1 MKLITKIFLGI
12 LTWIFLYPSLAFGR
26 TVYVS
31 IRGDDLNPGTQ
42 SAPLRTIQHASD
54 LAMPGDTIIVH
65 GRVYREY
72 INPPRGGRS
81 DLQRIV
87 YEAAPGEHVLI
98 KGSEI
103 IKNWMRVNASVWQVK
118 IANSFFGNFN
128 LYGDIIHGD
137 WFNPR
142 ARVHHTGAVYLN
154 GKWLTEAAGLNDDM
168 SPVGKD
174 ALWFGTVDEDTT
186 TIRAHLKGV
195 NPNKH
200 TVEINVRQSVF
211 YPRDTGINY
220 ITVRSFTMEDAATP
234 WAPPTAQQIGLIG
247 PNCSKGWIIENNV
260 IRYSMCSGISLG
272 KYGDQW
278 DNTSENT
285 AGGYVKTIKRA
296 LQHGWSK
303 EHIGHHIVK
312 NNIISHCSKGWFAGA
327 EMAGIKLHAAVDVR
341 IMRNHIYNN
350 TCYGIWLDWMAQGT
364 RVSRNLL
371 NNNPVDLF
379 VEVNHG
385 PFIIDNNIFLSPV
398 SISTA
403 SQDGAYIHNLFNG
416 KIHFLYYDARK
427 TPILKPHTTKLVSL
441 RDNPMGDNRF
451 YNNLFLQRC
460 DLSGCNTLK
469 LPSKMNGNVFLDGAK
484 FSKDEDNPL
493 ADSKFDPD
501 IKLIKK
507 SNGYYLQNKIG

>member
-1 MKLITKIFLGI
+1 
-12 LTWIFLYPSLAFGR
+12 
-26 TVYVS
+26 
-31 IRGDDLNPGTQ
+31 
-42 SAPLRTIQHASD
+42 
-54 LAMPGDTIIVH
+54 
-65 GRVYREY
+65 
-72 INPPRGGRS
+72 
-81 DLQRIV
+81 
-87 YEAAPGEHVLI
+87 
-98 KGSEI
+98 
-103 IKNWMRVNASVWQVK
+103 
-118 IANSFFGNFN
+118 
-128 LYGDIIHGD
+128 
-137 WFNPR
+137 
-142 ARVHHTGAVYLN
+142 
-154 GKWLTEAAGLNDDM
+154 
-168 SPVGKD
+168 
-174 ALWFGTVDEDTT
+174 
-186 TIRAHLKGV
+186 
-195 NPNKH
+195 
-200 TVEINVRQSVF
+200 
-211 YPRDTGINY
+211 
-220 ITVRSFTMEDAATP
+220 MEDAATP

-416 KIHFLYYDARK
+416 KIHFLHYDARK

-460 DLSGCNTLK
+460 DLSGCDTLK

-484 FSKDEDNPL
+484 FSKYEDNPL